1 MIIPGDNLNEVTYK
15 VNPNYPYLEMFR
27 NELGRLGTIFS
38 LMSDPTI
45 HYVPNTKL
53 VRYEPHIINYDY
65 KKYCIGR
72 SIEMEHD
79 LDLML
84 KETIHKPRNLFL

>member
-1 MIIPGDNLNEVTYK
+1 MIIPGDILNEVPYK
-15 VNPNYPYLEMFR
+15 VNPNYPYLEIFR
-27 NELGRLGTIFS
+27 NKSGRLGTIFS

-53 VRYEPHIINYDY
+53 IQYEPHIINYDY
-65 KKYCIGR
+65 KKYCNER
-72 SIEMEHD
+72 NIEMDDD